1 MNEEDIKRIRD
12 ENFPTEEQVNEWKIE
27 LSKIMKNYLM
37 FGRGEHEDHTYR
49 DRGVIDGVDYDK
61 TPVGLP
67 KRFVVSFEDMITLMR
82 KIKDAEE

>member
-12 ENFPTEEQVNEWKIE
+12 ENFTTEEQIQEWKIE

-37 FGRGEHEDHTYR
+37 FGRGEHHVHTYR
-49 DRGVIDGVDYDK
+49 DRGSFKGVPNESQ
-61 TPVGLP
+61 PVGLP
-67 KRFVVSFEDMITLMR
+67 QKMIVSFDDMIRLMR

>member
-1 MNEEDIKRIRD
+1 
-12 ENFPTEEQVNEWKIE
+12 
-27 LSKIMKNYLM
+27 M
-37 FGRGEHEDHTYR
+37 FGRGEHEVHTYR
-49 DRGVIDGVDYDK
+49 DRGVIDGVEYDK